1 MSPQQSGPT
10 LNLNPLRVWV
20 AEVKVVVVGG
30 TGAPVSRGMM
40 NRTSTFLPLLRS
52 AGHSP
57 PRLDNKPEDRT
68 LQRVMME
75 GGNDSMLALE

>member
-1 MSPQQSGPT
+1 MSQPDVE
-10 LNLNPLRVWV
+10 LNPLRVWV
-20 AEVKVVVVGG
+20 AEVKVVVVGVGG
-30 TGAPVSRGMM
+30 TGAPVSHGMM
-40 NRTSTFLPLLRS
+40 NRTSKFLPLLRS